1 MKTKSRALPRR
12 SMTTDEITM
21 ARAVSP
27 ATVRY
32 VPASP
37 DKRFAWSIADQAEHG
52 TPPSITD
59 RQAQDLISLVI
70 RMRRQMAPDVLAI
83 ADRLAKRSGDTAPRR
98 GLSATTAAALL
109 LLAVSAAGCRS
120 CRYVPPGCNAPA
132 PAPAPKDTVVQ

>member
-27 ATVRY
+27 VSVRY
-32 VPASP
+32 VPSSA

-59 RQAQDLISLVI
+59 RQAQYLIALVI
-70 RMRRQMAPDVLAI
+70 RMRRQIAPDVLAI
-83 ADRLAKRSGDTAPRR
+83 AERLAKQNPFARPSAARS
-98 GLSATTAAALL
+98 SAVAIAILT
-109 LLAVSAAGCRS
+109 LAVASCSNCWAIPGGCK
-120 CRYVPPGCNAPA
+120 APT
-132 PAPAPKDTVVQ
+132 PTPAPKDTVK